1 MIQSGRSTVRGP
13 EAGGGRRPKVAYSL
27 EQMRRTHDELE
38 LVIICLSCLLQG
50 RPALDAQ
57 AKAQFQKTLTLA
69 RSETKRLSERIF
81 HETDH

>member
-1 MIQSGRSTVRGP
+1 MSD
-13 EAGGGRRPKVAYSL
+13 SL

-38 LVIICLSCLLQG
+38 LVIICLSCLLQE

-57 AKAQFQKTLTLA
+57 AKAHFQETLTLA